1 MGMNGYDESIPW
13 PKNLPPR
20 LAKSAKRLDI
30 YNKKEDLSVFFC
42 LEQERMEMLAKTAE
56 ITDEIT
62 SEETDVILTK
72 LGL

>member
-1 MGMNGYDESIPW
+1 MGMNGYDETIQW

-30 YNKKEDLSVFFC
+30 YNKRDRLLIFFC

-56 ITDEIT
+56 ITNEIT
-62 SEETDVILTK
+62 PEETDLILDK